1 MDKHIVK
8 KLILLF
14 VAVSVVLACELPLLP
29 TQAPSNPASAP
40 GSIETI
46 IVATAGAAQTQ
57 TARVMPSPTM
67 TSTPTLIPLPTYTLT
82 DIPTATQTVIF
93 VIPTATEPY
102 VSPTASADCQIL
114 AQDPTNNTSFAP
126 REKFKMVWEVKNTST
141 DYWLNTDVDFRY
153 IGGTDMHGT
162 DIIDLPVTVA
172 PGADVTLAV
181 NMTAPK
187 NPGSYTSNWSV
198 GTKKNSLCKVSI
210 TIVVK

>member
-1 MDKHIVK
+1 MNNHAVK
-8 KLILLF
+8 KLTLLF
-14 VAVSVVLACELPLLP
+14 VALFVVLACELPLLP
-29 TQAPSNPASAP
+29 APAVSNPAPAP

-46 IVATAGAAQTQ
+46 VVATAGAAQTQ
-57 TARVMPSPTM
+57 TALVMPSPTM
-67 TSTPTLIPLPTYTLT
+67 TFTSTPLPTFTPT
-82 DIPTATQTVIF
+82 DTPTATETFIF
-93 VIPTATEPY
+93 IIPTSTEPY

-114 AQDPTNNTSFAP
+114 AQVPANNTTFAS

-153 IGGTDMHGT
+153 TGGTDMHGA
-162 DIIDLPVTVA
+162 DAIDLPVTVA

-181 NMTAPK
+181 NMTTPK

-198 GTKKNSLCKVSI
+198 GSKKNSLCKVSI